1 MTGQSG
7 RHLEARKAGE
17 ELFPQRAPKCR
28 TGIEGAAR
36 AAQDVFLVCG
46 ARGRPYETFSE
57 RLSVPDIHFD
67 VKPEIL
73 QRVRLERHAAL
84 DALHEIWEHQRYGP
98 LVARGRPRRASR
110 AMIEASCRG

>member
-73 QRVRLERHAAL
+73 QRSEEHTSELQSLAYLVCRLLLEKKKNK
-84 DALHEIWEHQRYGP
+84 
-98 LVARGRPRRASR
+98 
-110 AMIEASCRG
+110 